1 MKKTVSTVFF
11 AYIPKKARRRD
22 ALFALC
28 GNFFARLAYTADRD
42 CAGEDD
48 QR

>member
-11 AYIPKKARRRD
+11 CIYPKARRRD